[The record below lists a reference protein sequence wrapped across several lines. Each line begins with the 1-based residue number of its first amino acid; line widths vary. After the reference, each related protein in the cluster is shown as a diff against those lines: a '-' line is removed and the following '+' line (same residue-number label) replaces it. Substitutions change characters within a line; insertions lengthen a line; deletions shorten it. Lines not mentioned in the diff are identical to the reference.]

1 MPVAHLIGHVNWQ
14 ITDWLAH
21 VPKEVI
27 AKSFQANITAFDHI
41 PSQELYIFPS
51 GPHFSIDVAWFFL
64 RTEPFRSEPPST
76 DVAPSNPQGEIPNPF
91 SFAWSKINET
101 MYPGGSVKIIDS
113 TTFKVST
120 SIAAAEVTVQPGA
133 VRELHVSTAPV
144 PLSLDSS
151 HGL

>member
-1 MPVAHLIGHVNWQ
+1 MPVAHLIGHVHWQ

-51 GPHFSIDVAWFFL
+51 GPHFPIAVARLFL
-64 RTEPFRSEPPST
+64 ITEPFRLEPPST
-76 DVAPSNPQGEIPNPF
+76 DVAPSNPQGEVPNPL
-91 SFAWSKINET
+91 SFVWSKVNET
-101 MYPGGSVKIIDS
+101 KYPGGSVKIIDS

-120 SIAAAEVTVQPGA
+120 LIAAAEVTVEPGA
-133 VRELHVSTAPV
+133 IRELHVSTCLFPCY
-144 PLSLDSS
+144 
-151 HGL
+151 